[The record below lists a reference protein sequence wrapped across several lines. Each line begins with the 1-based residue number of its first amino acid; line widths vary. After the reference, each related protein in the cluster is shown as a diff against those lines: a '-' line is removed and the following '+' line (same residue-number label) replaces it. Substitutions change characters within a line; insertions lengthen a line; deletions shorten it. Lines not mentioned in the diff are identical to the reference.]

1 MYNSK
6 YYTCEQIDQ
15 RLLEGYYDD
24 AVAAGYTGSKAQ
36 YLAGLLKAINYS
48 ANPTL
53 TADKVVYNQAI
64 SGLTSKN
71 VQGAIDELAAKNAT
85 KAEKA
90 EVTAELEKK
99 FDKESILQES
109 GDAEYK
115 VMSQKAVS
123 DKLSELASTIW
134 NSFSLETT
142 KTQGWKNV
150 KDVSDFFS
158 IPNNVDLY
166 LYLSPFTSF
175 ITDEGQI
182 MYSENVD
189 RYITVKLSKPA
200 SRFRLQNI
208 AGHEGE
214 SMTIR
219 LSLADNFIN
228 VDTIS
233 KSLINGCY
241 LDLKMPM
248 YEKKGIR
255 GNGEEYWTW
264 NGLLSYPI
272 RFGTNKVYTINIK
285 TSEQYFIAVSTF
297 DSNMNFIERVQVVD
311 GNILNT
317 KLKNIEDVC
326 FIKIGLSVDGF
337 YFLNARELLD
347 KFDSISVVSKETDAI
362 IDIECTDR
370 YSVNVNSLKNGEIY
384 VMKMI
389 TDSDSLQKVNIYY
402 YDYNQSSL
410 DNYKNY
416 PTYANITKYEP
427 ISIRFLKTKELSI
440 LRFTSNSPYRVK
452 IYREEDFDKINDYK
466 PSSLPYF
473 PNSIQISR
481 NTESYCHD
489 SFVINHGKYCYVF
502 YQSSERRSYE
512 SNDVNTIYC
521 VKVDKGNTNSPL
533 KRSII
538 ISDLLK
544 VDKINNKN
552 VYGYNF
558 RAVHNIDNNKIPIWI
573 SLDDDSDNYMGM
585 RYIDIDSMEVS
596 NLEFMM
602 LENKVFSMTN
612 YISKLNE
619 LGFSI
624 PRITEVKTELEIVGI
639 DYYNGNYYMITCL
652 NQSPTREADRTGLS
666 NFVLYK
672 SSNFKNWEIIKVLD
686 ISNFKS
692 SEVSIVA
699 NDNKIYV
706 AVRSHNDGVW
716 YFVIDMEGNILKSPT
731 KIDTNSSKPC
741 IISFREKIII
751 LYNINTNAGGYYN
764 RVKLGIGEINKTS
777 YEFKNLSSITN
788 MRGVQYFD
796 AFVFDSNRIM
806 FTNTE
811 DVRGLNYT
819 FAGPYT
825 SCSLS
830 EIQLFEL

>member
-15 RLLEGYYDD
+15 RLLEGYFDD

-142 KTQGWKNV
+142 KTQGWYNV

-264 NGLLSYPI
+264 NSLLSYPI

-652 NQSPTREADRTGLS
+652 NQFLQTGFL
-666 NFVLYK
+666 
-672 SSNFKNWEIIKVLD
+672 
-686 ISNFKS
+686 
-692 SEVSIVA
+692 
-699 NDNKIYV
+699 
-706 AVRSHNDGVW
+706 
-716 YFVIDMEGNILKSPT
+716 
-731 KIDTNSSKPC
+731 
-741 IISFREKIII
+741 
-751 LYNINTNAGGYYN
+751 
-764 RVKLGIGEINKTS
+764 
-777 YEFKNLSSITN
+777 
-788 MRGVQYFD
+788 
-796 AFVFDSNRIM
+796 
-806 FTNTE
+806 
-811 DVRGLNYT
+811 
-819 FAGPYT
+819 
-825 SCSLS
+825 
-830 EIQLFEL
+830 